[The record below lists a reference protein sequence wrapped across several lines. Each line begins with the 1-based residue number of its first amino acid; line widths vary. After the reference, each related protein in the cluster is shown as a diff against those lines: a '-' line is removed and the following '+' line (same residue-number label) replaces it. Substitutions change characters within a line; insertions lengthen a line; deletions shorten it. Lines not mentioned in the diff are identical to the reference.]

1 MRTTEGTDP
10 QSGALN
16 CTMVAWKGA
25 IASMI
30 CAQMLFD
37 QMFVVEGAYRH
48 CEFNATPGTLTCA
61 TYPAA
66 VSAAPALTLL
76 QTRPPTDKGRP
87 RCYLL

>member
-1 MRTTEGTDP
+1 
-10 QSGALN
+10 
-16 CTMVAWKGA
+16 
-25 IASMI
+25 MI
-30 CAQMLFD
+30 CAQMMFD

-76 QTRPPTDKGRP
+76 QTRPATDKGRP